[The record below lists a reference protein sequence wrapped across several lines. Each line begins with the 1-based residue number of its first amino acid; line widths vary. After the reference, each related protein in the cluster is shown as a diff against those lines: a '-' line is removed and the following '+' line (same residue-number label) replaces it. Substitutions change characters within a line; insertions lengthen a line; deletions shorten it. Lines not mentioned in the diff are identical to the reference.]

1 MKYHTGKKIAKISII
16 EFSIE
21 MEPIGCIDEEIY
33 YKELAY
39 AIVEADESV
48 FG

>member
-1 MKYHTGKKIAKISII
+1 
-16 EFSIE
+16 

-33 YKELAY
+33 YKELVY
-39 AIVEADESV
+39 TIMEADESV